1 MMELWSLVRTLLFIG
16 LLLFGLSEAHGMYH
30 MASIQGKTLLCSS
43 INQKGWTLPKLYD
56 PWDHFSVS
64 WLLPSLPFQYC
75 YEHRESSKYKHAGW
89 KECEIIVCGNFT
101 QAVVEGQ
108 RTLDHVDGQP
118 NHFLWMEWKVHGRT
132 SWRSQGLVMQEQ
144 KCPEICIL
152 TAGLLRPS

>member
-16 LLLFGLSEAHGMYH
+16 LLLFGLSKAYGMYH

-56 PWDHFSVS
+56 SWDHFSVS
-64 WLLPSLPFQYC
+64 WLALTAFQYC
-75 YEHRESSKYKHAGW
+75 DEHWESSKYKHAGW
-89 KECEIIVCGNFT
+89 KEFEIIVCGNFT
-101 QAVVEGQ
+101 QAVGGSQ

-132 SWRSQGLVMQEQ
+132 LRRRQGLVMQEQ
-144 KCPEICIL
+144 KGPEICIL
-152 TAGLLRPS
+152 TARLLQPS